1 MKKTTFL
8 RLIIIISLSISTIS
22 VSAQHLY
29 LHDADGKVLY
39 LGKDNVD
46 SITFSNYDTDSVY
59 HDAIV
64 SQVVHT
70 RYEKI
75 HIPISSIE
83 GISCVAQDVSYSTC
97 PDGNHPHMIDLGLP
111 SGTKWA
117 CCNVG
122 ASSPEGYGGYYAWG
136 ETSEKQVYNEVT
148 YQYATGQDN
157 NGDGKYD
164 DYDSDTG
171 LYGVWQNI
179 GSDIAGTSYD
189 VAHVKWGGSWRMPSV
204 EQIQELLD
212 NCTSKWTHVNG
223 VYGREFTGPNGGMVF
238 LPAAGHRWGD
248 GLYDEG
254 DYGYSWSSTQ
264 NPDGIYTR
272 YASTLFFRSVY
283 AYWGDSGYRSYGR
296 SVRPVSK

>member
-8 RLIIIISLSISTIS
+8 RHIVIVSLLTVKIS
-22 VSAQHLY
+22 VFAQHLY

-46 SITFSNYDTDSVY
+46 SITFSNYDADSVY

-70 RYEKI
+70 SYGKI
-75 HIPISSIE
+75 HIPISSTVS
-83 GISCVAQDVSYSTC
+83 ISCVAQDMSYSTC
-97 PDGNHPHMIDLGLP
+97 LDGNHPHMIDLGLP

-136 ETSEKQVYNEVT
+136 EINEKQVYNDVT

-157 NGDGKYD
+157 NGDGGYD
-164 DYDSDTG
+164 DYHSETD
-171 LYGVWQNI
+171 LFGVWQNI

-189 VAHVKWGGSWRMPSV
+189 VAHVKWGGSWRMPSL
-204 EQIQELLD
+204 EQIQELLN
-212 NCTSKWTHVNG
+212 NCTSKWTSVNG
-223 VYGREFTGPNGGMVF
+223 TYGREFTGPNGGVVF
-238 LPAAGHRWGD
+238 LPAAGGRWLD
-248 GLYDEG
+248 NLYDAGNYG
-254 DYGYSWSSTQ
+254 DYWSSTQ
-264 NPDGIYTR
+264 NPDRSY
-272 YASTLFFRSVY
+272 YACYLDFNSGR
-283 AYWGDSGYRSYGR
+283 AYWYYYGSGRLGGQ
-296 SVRPVSK
+296 SVRPVSR